1 MSFKIER
8 FDKTKHKR
16 TGFKCEEQSLTDYL
30 KKQLTQDEKRN
41 LAKGYVL
48 VNEADETNAV
58 LGFYT
63 LTAFSVFLDA
73 NDLEQYQ
80 EQTTAKGFAK
90 IPPTMQAPAVLIG
103 RLARHIDLRGTRA
116 GERLLMDALQAVLA
130 VANLYAVH
138 FVIVDA
144 INDHANA
151 FYKRYGFL
159 EFGKVENRLYLPLKT
174 IEQATA

>member
-1 MSFKIER
+1 MSYKIER
-8 FDKTKHKR
+8 FNSSKHKR
-16 TGFKCEEQSLTDYL
+16 NGFQCEEPSLTDYL

-48 VNEADETNAV
+48 INEADETNAV

-73 NDLEQYQ
+73 NELEQYQ
-80 EQTTAKGFAK
+80 AQTTAKGFAK
-90 IPPTMQAPAVLIG
+90 IPPTTQAPAVLIG
-103 RLARHIDLRGTRA
+103 RLARHSDLKGTKA
-116 GERLLMDALQAVLA
+116 GEKLLMDALQAVLA
-130 VANLYAVH
+130 VSSLYAVH

-144 INDHANA
+144 INNQSKA

-159 EFGKVENRLYLPLKT
+159 EFGKIKNRLYLPVKT
-174 IEQATA
+174 IQQAT